1 MPEIIEVRIFAE
13 TLHRDFHGKTLLNI
27 DSDSKIHNKLKGV
40 DNLKLPA
47 KLLGVNCYGKKV
59 IFVFENGQYLVNAPL
74 MDGRWV
80 YTPAN
85 NNKLVFNFGAS
96 AAISPK
102 ANDTKDLKTI
112 VATDTKDVKAPAT
125 TSATTP
131 TATTPTITTPSATTP
146 TIMPIFALNIVQ
158 HKLYYDGA
166 RIYGGLEYTT
176 DIKQYLSKLGPDP
189 FYTVITTELWRK
201 IFRTPK
207 VQKWEISK
215 AIIDPS
221 LIAGIGNWMKA
232 EILYESKISPY
243 RLVGNMSDSELE
255 TCRKWFLYVTEQ
267 AYKSKGLTLATYWS
281 PDGVAGTY
289 PRKVYSKPTDPFGN
303 VVQKDV
309 TAGKRAHHWV
319 PGLQK

>member
-1 MPEIIEVRIFAE
+1 MPEIIEVRIIAE
-13 TLHRDFHGKTLLNI
+13 TLHRDFHGKTLLTI
-27 DSDSKIHNKLKGV
+27 DSNSKIYNKLKGV

-85 NNKLVFNFGAS
+85 NNKLIFNFGSS

-102 ANDTKDLKTI
+102 VTDIKDVKTPIAIPIDTKDIKE
-112 VATDTKDVKAPAT
+112 
-125 TSATTP
+125 SA
-131 TATTPTITTPSATTP
+131 TPSATT
-146 TIMPIFALNIVQ
+146 TPIFTLNIVQ

-189 FYTVITTELWRK
+189 FYTVITTELWNK

-215 AIIDPS
+215 AIIEQS

-289 PRKVYSKPTDPFGN
+289 ARKVYSKTTDPFGN

-309 TAGKRAHHWV
+309 TAGKRTHHWV
-319 PGLQK
+319 PSLQK